1 VVHDGSAPP
10 NPNQG
15 HQPVASPHADAPK
28 SVEQHQPVAP
38 PRGDAP
44 PPPPFIGLTGAIAAG
59 KSEALSALARL
70 GAATLST
77 DELAHELLDDPEM
90 RTRLAERW
98 GDEVVVN
105 GRVDRDR
112 IGEIVFGSPEELAWL
127 ESVLHPLVG
136 LRVAEWR
143 SELPP
148 DTALAVVEVP
158 LLFEAGLEGAF
169 DATVCVIAAD
179 GTRARRAA
187 ERGTELLEGRSDR
200 QLSQD
205 EKAARATH
213 VIRND
218 GSLEEL
224 EHRLELLLPALTGI
238 RGTA

>member
-1 VVHDGSAPP
+1 VVPDGSAPP
-10 NPNQG
+10 DPDQR
-15 HQPVASPHADAPK
+15 HQPVASPH
-28 SVEQHQPVAP
+28 
-38 PRGDAP
+38 GDASP
-44 PPPPFIGLTGAIAAG
+44 SVPFIGLTGAIAAG
-59 KSEALSALARL
+59 KSEALGAFARL

-77 DELAHELLDDPEM
+77 DELAHDLLDDAEM

-112 IGEIVFGSPEELAWL
+112 VGEIVFGSPEELAWL

-136 LRVAEWR
+136 LRVAGWR

-179 GTRARRAA
+179 ETRARRAG

-224 EHRLELLLPALTGI
+224 ERRLELLLPALTGI

>member
-1 VVHDGSAPP
+1 VVHDRSAPP
-10 NPNQG
+10 N
-15 HQPVASPHADAPK
+15 
-28 SVEQHQPVAP
+28 
-38 PRGDAP
+38 
-44 PPPPFIGLTGAIAAG
+44 PPPFIGLTGAIASG
-59 KSEALSALARL
+59 KSEALSAFERL

-98 GDEVVVN
+98 G
-105 GRVDRDR
+105 GRVVDVHVNRDLV
-112 IGEIVFGSPEELAWL
+112 GEIVFGSPEELSWL

-143 SELPP
+143 AQLPP
-148 DTALAVVEVP
+148 DTSVAVVEVP
-158 LLFEAGLEGAF
+158 LLFETGLEAAF

-179 GTRARRAA
+179 GIRARRAG

-200 QLSQD
+200 QLSQE

-224 EHRLELLLPALTGI
+224 EREVELLIPALTRI
-238 RGTA
+238 RGEA

>member
-10 NPNQG
+10 N
-15 HQPVASPHADAPK
+15 
-28 SVEQHQPVAP
+28 
-38 PRGDAP
+38 
-44 PPPPFIGLTGAIAAG
+44 PPPFIGLTGAIASG
-59 KSEALSALARL
+59 KSEALSAFARL

-77 DELAHELLDDPEM
+77 DELAHELLDDPEV

-98 GDEVVVN
+98 GECVVDGHVN
-105 GRVDRDR
+105 RDR
-112 IGEIVFGSPEELAWL
+112 VGEIVFGSPEELSWL

-143 SELPP
+143 AQLPP
-148 DTALAVVEVP
+148 DTSLAVVEVP
-158 LLFEAGLEGAF
+158 LLFETGLEAAF

-179 GTRARRAA
+179 ATRARRAG

-200 QLSQD
+200 QLSQE

-213 VIRND
+213 VISND

-224 EHRLELLLPALTGI
+224 ERQVELLIPALTRT
-238 RGTA
+238 RGEA

>member
-1 VVHDGSAPP
+1 VVHDADAPP
-10 NPNQG
+10 NPDQR
-15 HQPVASPHADAPK
+15 HQPVASPG
-28 SVEQHQPVAP
+28 
-38 PRGDAP
+38 GDT
-44 PPPPFIGLTGAIAAG
+44 PPFVGLTGAIAAG

-105 GRVDRDR
+105 ESVDRDR
-112 IGEIVFGSPEELAWL
+112 VGEIVFGSPEELAWL

-136 LRVAEWR
+136 LRVADWR
-143 SELPP
+143 AELPP

-179 GTRARRAA
+179 GTRARRAG

-238 RGTA
+238 RGTE

>member
-1 VVHDGSAPP
+1 VVPDGSAPP
-10 NPNQG
+10 DPDQR
-15 HQPVASPHADAPK
+15 HQPVASPH
-28 SVEQHQPVAP
+28 
-38 PRGDAP
+38 GDASP
-44 PPPPFIGLTGAIAAG
+44 SVPFIGLTGAIAAG
-59 KSEALSALARL
+59 KSEALGAFARL

-77 DELAHELLDDPEM
+77 DELAHDLLDDAEM

-112 IGEIVFGSPEELAWL
+112 VGEIVFGSPEELAWL

-179 GTRARRAA
+179 GTRARRAG

-224 EHRLELLLPALTGI
+224 ERRLELLLPALTGI